1 MILAISLVRHIGLHK
16 ELFVFFLQVLRLHF
30 FFLNQEMVYYRDSQS
45 ERPPLS
51 RILPHLYLG
60 AETDV
65 TQVYLQSSNDLSV

>member
-1 MILAISLVRHIGLHK
+1 
-16 ELFVFFLQVLRLHF
+16 
-30 FFLNQEMVYYRDSQS
+30 MVYYRDSQS

-65 TQVYLQSSNDLSV
+65 TQVYLQILE